1 MLSGSARSRLQSKM
15 KSKMKSCSQ
24 LEDSEDGERL

>member
-1 MLSGSARSRLQSKM
+1 MLSGSARSGLQ
-15 KSKMKSCSQ
+15 SKMKSCSQ